1 TSTDSALA
9 GAYGKY
15 RWGGFYGDGIVKYEH
30 HWADFSGAATDDEQ
44 TAFGLDLFGLSLET
58 GYRFTGRYFYVQPHA
73 GVDYVHAK
81 GDSFEDAS
89 GATVKLSDGN
99 SLAGEVGARVGTPLP
114 HGELYLDAGVAHEF
128 LGEMQADVSGLTFSN
143 DLPGTVGLV
152 SAGLTTR
159 AAEDT
164 LLLTLETGYAKGPE
178 AEEFTATGNF
188 WIKF

>member
-1 TSTDSALA
+1 MASFISMQASPMRSEEHTSELQSH
-9 GAYGKY
+9 
-15 RWGGFYGDGIVKYEH
+15 R
-30 HWADFSGAATDDEQ
+30 
-44 TAFGLDLFGLSLET
+44 DL
-58 GYRFTGRYFYVQPHA
+58 H
-73 GVDYVHAK
+73 
-81 GDSFEDAS
+81 SFPTRRSSDPMVE
-89 GATVKLSDGN
+89 LSDGD
-99 SLAGEVGARVGTPLP
+99 SLASEVGARVGTPLP

-159 AAEDT
+159 AAEDR